1 MIAAVIAAVIACV
14 TSAALG
20 HATGR
25 GLARFAG
32 GPGSKDPRAQPSP
45 LLAVLAVLGAL
56 AASGGLVQLALTPT
70 DMTTRLVAT
79 LAGWLAALG
88 TARGLGIDL
97 AWGRTG
103 ARSVGLGAALG
114 AVAAAVTYW
123 VTHAGSHS
131 HDPILVELANGD
143 ASGRA
148 GLALYVI
155 LVAPA
160 LEEAVMRGA
169 VQGQLARVSPGGAVL
184 ASTLLFAALHPGTW
198 GARGPVIVLGL
209 LAAGARHTTGRVLPA
224 VAVHMAWNATVLAL
238 R

>member
-1 MIAAVIAAVIACV
+1 VIAAVIACV

-25 GLARFAG
+25 GLARSAG
-32 GPGSKDPRAQPSP
+32 GRGSPDTRAQPAP

-56 AASGGLVQLALTPT
+56 AASGGLVQLALAPT

-88 TARGLGIDL
+88 TARGLGLDL
-97 AWGRTG
+97 AWGRAG
-103 ARSVGLGAALG
+103 ARSVLLGAALG
-114 AVAAAVTYW
+114 AFAAAVTHR
-123 VTHAGSHS
+123 VTHAGAGSNG
-131 HDPILVELANGD
+131 HDPVLAELANGEV
-143 ASGRA
+143 AARA

-209 LAAGARHTTGRVLPA
+209 LAAGARHVTGRVLPS